1 MAHRNVR
8 IDLLHA
14 RQVLRAT
21 LPAPRRGDVPI
32 ALEEV
37 VSAVSAALA
46 GDEEQRGRTKLVTFA
61 GERDFRVTAALG
73 GQLAAFEQLIA
84 LGIPTAAV
92 VRGSCAGGGLALAA
106 FCNFIFAEREAT
118 FGGAM
123 PGADEGLF
131 DEAFGVLALKLG
143 AGPALEMLLPGG
155 HRSTVEAYRQ
165 GLVAAWTAGDG
176 ALEQLVGRWLETHLL
191 PAPAERLRAANRA
204 VRHVFHGELRAELP
218 VLAQIQAGEPPAS
231 RAIVPPVPVALL
243 SRTPAQGVRPVA

>member
-21 LPAPRRGDVPI
+21 LPAARRGDEPI
-32 ALEEV
+32 ALAEV
-37 VSAVSAALA
+37 VSAVREALEDDA
-46 GDEEQRGRTKLVTFA
+46 GQRARIKLVAFA
-61 GERDFRVTAALG
+61 GERDFRVTAELG
-73 GQLAAFEQLIA
+73 SQLGAFEQLIE

-106 FCNFIFAEREAT
+106 FCNFIFAEREAC

-123 PGADEGLF
+123 PGAEEGLF

-191 PAPAERLRAANRA
+191 PASADRLRAANRA
-204 VRHVFHGELRAELP
+204 VRQGFHNELRAELP
-218 VLAQIQAGEPPAS
+218 VLAQIQAGEPPVS
-231 RAIVPPVPVALL
+231 RAVLPPVPVGLW
-243 SRTPAQGVRPVA
+243 SRTPAQNVRPVA

>member
-1 MAHRNVR
+1 MAQRNVR

-21 LPAPRRGDVPI
+21 LPAARRGDEAI
-32 ALEEV
+32 SLEEV
-37 VSAVSAALA
+37 VGAVCAALEDDA
-46 GDEEQRGRTKLVTFA
+46 EQRARIKLVAFA
-61 GERDFRVTAALG
+61 GERDFRLRAELG
-73 GQLAAFEQLIA
+73 SQLPAFEQLIE

-92 VRGSCAGGGLALAA
+92 VRGSCTGGGLALAA
-106 FCNFIFAEREAT
+106 FCNFIFAEREAS

-123 PGADEGLF
+123 PGASEGLF

-176 ALEQLVGRWLETHLL
+176 ALEQLVGRWLEAHLL
-191 PAPAERLRAANRA
+191 PASAERLRAANRA
-204 VRHVFHGELRAELP
+204 VRQTFHSELRAELP
-218 VLAQIQAGEPPAS
+218 ALAQIQAGEPVAA
-231 RAIVPPVPVALL
+231 RAVLPPVPVALF